1 MNSRR
6 TVLLLFVASFCAD
19 ELSAQAG
26 ALDNSF
32 GSSGILQIERPLGRD
47 LPGAVAIQPDGKI
60 IATGVHEYALDPDW
74 EFVEQEHEIWR
85 FMPDGQPDLSF
96 GVQGRVVL
104 PNTLRVG
111 RPDAVHLDDMGR
123 MVIGGSCRGVMPDLG
138 DVYLARIM
146 ANGELDPTFN
156 GTGVAHASNIGNG
169 WDTFAEMAVG
179 PDGSIV
185 VGGATRLLGGYR
197 NSLLFKFDLNGT
209 LDPMFG
215 TGGVLAQSFS
225 AGHDQISGVRVR
237 NDGSIVVAGSYW
249 VPQTD
254 DGLFLRAFD
263 AQGLLDVTFGESLGA
278 TQVTHPTQG
287 VVVNALELDPT
298 GRPVTVS
305 YLSITS
311 ADLTAVERA
320 VVHRFT
326 VNGLIDATFGVDGA
340 REIVF
345 GAADRCRG
353 MDLTAAMDGSI
364 YAVATT
370 SFGSGYGVAHLL
382 ADGTIDAD
390 FGSPSPAHIAS
401 IVPVDDARANIST
414 QPDGHVVVLGGTP
427 NPDSLWVSD
436 IVLFRLDG
444 SIPNGVSEGMGTGHA
459 SSVYPVP
466 VTAASIL
473 FLSSVHTGETSVS
486 ITDIGGKEVLPPYRL
501 IARPTNKKEVGLQ
514 GVTAVSPGPYL
525 LQVNSSYA
533 REVLRVVVH

>member
-1 MNSRR
+1 MP
-6 TVLLLFVASFCAD
+6 
-19 ELSAQAG
+19 
-26 ALDNSF
+26 
-32 GSSGILQIERPLGRD
+32 IERPLGRD
-47 LPGAVAIQPDGKI
+47 QPGAVAIQPDGKI
-60 IATGVHEYALDPDW
+60 IATAVHEYALDPDW
-74 EFVEQEHEIWR
+74 EFVAQEHEIWR
-85 FMPDGQPDLSF
+85 FLGDGQPDPAF
-96 GVQGRVVL
+96 GTLGRVVL
-104 PNTLRVG
+104 PATLRVG
-111 RPDAVHLDDMGR
+111 RPDAIHVDDLGR
-123 MVIGGSCRGVMPDLG
+123 ILVGGSCAGVPIDLG
-138 DVYLARIM
+138 DVYVARLM
-146 ANGELDPTFN
+146 PDGQLDATFN
-156 GTGVAHASNIGNG
+156 GTGVAHATNTGNG
-169 WDTFAEMAVG
+169 WDTFGDMAVG

-249 VPQTD
+249 IPQTN

-263 AQGLLDVTFGESLGA
+263 TQGVQDVTFGELPGVTQITHA
-278 TQVTHPTQG
+278 TQG
-287 VVVNALELDPT
+287 IVVNAVDLDPS

-311 ADLTAVERA
+311 QDLTAVERA

-353 MDLTAAMDGSI
+353 MDLTAAIDGSI

-401 IVPVDDARANIST
+401 IVPVDGARANIST

-436 IVLFRLDG
+436 IVLFRLDESFLSGVEDNSERLIG
-444 SIPNGVSEGMGTGHA
+444 SIA
-459 SSVYPVP
+459 YPVP
-466 VTAASIL
+466 ITP
-473 FLSSVHTGETSVS
+473 ETV
-486 ITDIGGKEVLPPYRL
+486 
-501 IARPTNKKEVGLQ
+501 
-514 GVTAVSPGPYL
+514 
-525 LQVNSSYA
+525 LQVNREHSGATNLRFLDILGSDVLTPALYQTGLRREEQIGLPDLVSLPTGVYQLVVTSASA
-533 REVLRVVVH
+533 REVIHVLVQ